1 MAVYSSPWPKA
12 RRKICASRWPKARRK
27 KICAF
32 NMAEGTAEEAM
43 CIKVAW
49 ATTLKLSTQVSEQT
63 TKTRQKIVH

>member
-1 MAVYSSPWPKA
+1 MAEGTAEDLCIK
-12 RRKICASRWPKARRK
+12 
-27 KICAF
+27 
-32 NMAEGTAEEAM
+32 MAEGTAEEDM